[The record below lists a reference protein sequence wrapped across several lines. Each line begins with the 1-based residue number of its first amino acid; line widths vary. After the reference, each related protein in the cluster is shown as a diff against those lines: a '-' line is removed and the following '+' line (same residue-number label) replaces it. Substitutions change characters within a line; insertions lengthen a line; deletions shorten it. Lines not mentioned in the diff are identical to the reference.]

1 MTGHLARLTLVA
13 LLVAAPISGTQA
25 TEGGISAHLRA
36 LETGRSGG
44 EVRVRLELSWAG
56 RPELH
61 LIAAP
66 SIEVPTNGA
75 LRAGLSRS
83 RFDGTVTRWSHDAIV
98 TLPRSSGPWTVGP
111 ARVTVRS
118 RDGTEQEV
126 VAAAIRTGRA
136 NRNAR
141 LLRQALGNGIVV
153 CFALFFGL
161 WRYRRL
167 EAKEEPARS
176 SLAELITQGHAA
188 ASTSPQGRA
197 SQEMLEAL
205 LKLRLALTG
214 QPVENGALW
223 TPEQIRERI
232 DQIRFGGEEVPAD
245 ECLQMLR
252 AMEHAAATSGT
263 PGRVRTGSKESHE

>member
-1 MTGHLARLTLVA
+1 MRGHLARLAAVA
-13 LLVAAPISGTQA
+13 LLVATPFSGTQA
-25 TEGGISAHLRA
+25 DEGGISAHLRA

-44 EVRVRLELSWAG
+44 EVRVRLELSWNG

-61 LIAAP
+61 LISAP
-66 SIEVPTNGA
+66 SIEVPTDGA

-83 RFDGTVTRWSHDAIV
+83 RFDGTATRWSHDAIV
-98 TLPRSSGPWTVGP
+98 TLPRSPGPWTLGP

-118 RDGTEQEV
+118 RDGAEQEV
-126 VAAAIRTGRA
+126 VAAAIRTGRP
-136 NRNAR
+136 NRNAH

-153 CFALFFGL
+153 CCALFFGI

-167 EAKEEPARS
+167 EAEEEPAHS
-176 SLAELITQGHAA
+176 SLDELIAQAHAV
-188 ASTSPQGRA
+188 ASTSPQIHA

-205 LKLRLALTG
+205 LKLRLALAG
-214 QPVENGALW
+214 QPVDNGALW

-232 DQIRFGGEEVPAD
+232 DKIRFGGEEIPAD

-252 AMEHAAATSGT
+252 AMEHAAETSGT
-263 PGRVRTGSKESHE
+263 PGRV